1 MRFGLLGWALRIAVF
16 AVLGS
21 LIALFQIDRASGNRP
36 ELAVIIPDGLGGEA
50 DLVKAK
56 ATLNTDPVLAEKPT
70 RDLVAKRPIPA
81 EHLSLLALYLVE
93 TDQPQLAGQ
102 ALTEASKRGWRDR
115 YTQVTV
121 LGSALANG
129 SPMAAAQRL
138 EALIR
143 NRDEWEIQASAA
155 QQVLAVPE
163 GRKAFAQRVAESPG
177 LSSHLIELVQRY
189 GSLAPD
195 MALTFQDAR
204 GIGQP
209 IPCDDVA
216 LLSKRLLA
224 LGEGS
229 AGSSLWFGRCGEG
242 SVSDYALDY
251 LSDDSGPFDWQFQK
265 GDGVATKQGSQEG
278 AVTIANRSPVR
289 KMVAYRYASLPP
301 GRHRFRLE
309 ARPKRGSLN
318 DRLAEM
324 ELSLKCGGRQS
335 TDVIANQAEVKNEF
349 EFEVP
354 ADCSMQVLSII
365 SSRGRTTD
373 LKLTKL

>member
-56 ATLNTDPVLAEKPT
+56 ATLNTDPVLADKPT

-129 SPMAAAQRL
+129 NPMAAAQRL

-143 NRDEWEIQASAA
+143 NRDEW
-155 QQVLAVPE
+155 
-163 GRKAFAQRVAESPG
+163 
-177 LSSHLIELVQRY
+177 
-189 GSLAPD
+189 
-195 MALTFQDAR
+195 
-204 GIGQP
+204 
-209 IPCDDVA
+209 
-216 LLSKRLLA
+216 
-224 LGEGS
+224 
-229 AGSSLWFGRCGEG
+229 
-242 SVSDYALDY
+242 
-251 LSDDSGPFDWQFQK
+251 
-265 GDGVATKQGSQEG
+265 
-278 AVTIANRSPVR
+278 
-289 KMVAYRYASLPP
+289 
-301 GRHRFRLE
+301 
-309 ARPKRGSLN
+309 
-318 DRLAEM
+318 
-324 ELSLKCGGRQS
+324 
-335 TDVIANQAEVKNEF
+335 
-349 EFEVP
+349 
-354 ADCSMQVLSII
+354 
-365 SSRGRTTD
+365 
-373 LKLTKL
+373 